1 MAIELDRDYV
11 RRLVE
16 AALEEDHAAEDATT
30 EALITP
36 EQRGRGVILAK
47 APGVI
52 AGLDFAAESFRLL
65 DSDIKWSASAV
76 DGQTVSPGLQV
87 ATVEGALGSLVRSER
102 TALNFLTHLSGI
114 ASAASEV
121 VRLLEGTR
129 CRLRDTRK
137 TTPGLRL
144 AEKYAT
150 QVGGA
155 GTFRIHLA
163 DGVMAKDNH
172 IAALRARGLDI
183 ADAVRLSRE
192 AYPGLP
198 LEIEVTSFEEAQ
210 AAIEAGAGELLLDN
224 MTPGDLSRVV
234 ELAAKRDQRPLL
246 EASGG
251 ITMENVREIGETGV
265 DFISMGA
272 ITHSSPALDLNFE
285 VEGL

>member
-1 MAIELDRDYV
+1 VAIALDRAYV

-47 APGVI
+47 EQGVI

-65 DSDIKWSASAV
+65 DSDVKWSASAA
-76 DGQTVSPGLQV
+76 DGQAVSPGFLV
-87 ATVEGALGSLVRSER
+87 TTVEGALGSLVRSER

-114 ASAASEV
+114 ATAASEV

-137 TTPGLRL
+137 TIPGLRL

-150 QVGGA
+150 QIGGA

-183 ADAVRLSRE
+183 ADAVLLSRE
-192 AYPGLP
+192 AYPRLP
-198 LEIEVTSFEEAQ
+198 LEIEVTSFEEAE
-210 AAIEAGAGELLLDN
+210 AVIEAGAGELLLDN
-224 MTPGDLSRVV
+224 MAPDDLSRIV

-251 ITMENVREIGETGV
+251 IIMENVREIAETGV

-272 ITHSSPALDLNFE
+272 ITHSSRALDLSFE

>member
-1 MAIELDRDYV
+1 MAIELDQPYV

-30 EALITP
+30 DALIAP

-52 AGLDFAAESFRLL
+52 AGLDFAAQAFRLV
-65 DSDIKWSASAV
+65 DADIKWRASAA
-76 DGQTVSPGLQV
+76 DGQAVSPGFLV
-87 ATVEGALGSLVRSER
+87 STVDGSLGSLVRAER

-114 ASAASEV
+114 ATASADV
-121 VRLLEGTR
+121 IRLLDGTG

-137 TTPGLRL
+137 TIPGLRL
-144 AEKYAT
+144 AEKYASS
-150 QVGGA
+150 VGGA
-155 GTFRIHLA
+155 ETFRIHLA

-183 ADAVRLSRE
+183 ADAVRLSQE
-192 AYPGLP
+192 KYPDLP
-198 LEIEVTSFEEAQ
+198 LEVEVTSFDEAHE
-210 AAIEAGAGELLLDN
+210 AIAAGAGELLLDN
-224 MTPGDLSRVV
+224 MTPDEIRPIA
-234 ELAAKRDQRPLL
+234 EFAAKRKPRPLL

-251 ITMENVREIGETGV
+251 ITMENAREIAETGV

-272 ITHSSPALDLNFE
+272 VTHSAPALDLSFA
-285 VEGL
+285 VEGV